1 VGRTGKVL
9 GCRTLTRLHDAAGHP
24 RLATTHRGALSLKE
38 GVPPLLRCYEQATR
52 GGPLVRLVVDREG
65 IGAEWLAELV
75 AQGRTVVTVLRS
87 DQYQDL
93 TSFTDVSAFVPLCQK
108 RGQGRTPTPYGIS
121 RRTPRQVDAARLL
134 ALGRAHGRLEDR
146 LHWRWDVTLREDHC
160 QVRIGAAL
168 LVRAA
173 LNNLLLAIFDLLGV
187 QNVKEQMPRLDA
199 QPQRVVR
206 LLLGS
211 LLTFTSPWGILPFLL
226 TTSSPF

>member
-1 VGRTGKVL
+1 MRLFFPGPPPACRDGRQARPCSKEHGRLEVRALVDT
-9 GCRTLTRLHDAAGHP
+9 TDLTA
-24 RLATTHRGALSLKE
+24 
-38 GVPPLLRCYEQATR
+38 
-52 GGPLVRLVVDREG
+52 
-65 IGAEWLAELV
+65 WLAATGPGEVLCR
-75 AQGRTVVTVLRS
+75 QRTR
-87 DQYQDL
+87 
-93 TSFTDVSAFVPLCQK
+93 QK

-121 RRTPRQVDAARLL
+121 RRMPRQADAARLL

-160 QVRIGAAL
+160 QVRTGAAL